1 MELILDV
8 ILPVKSVA
16 NVYAANNNIYFKLD
30 SEFRKKGWIMKSLNI
45 LDIKDYDDGL
55 KIMYRMDLD
64 PTNNAKKLD
73 LKKGEIY
80 RLDNP
85 TDVKLAAKW
94 VFAILV
100 TIFAGTFAVEVIT
113 IRVIDI
119 IAKNADELK
128 LVGQSAGSSLLIGSL
143 GIFLIGFIIF
153 KILRG

>member
-64 PTNNAKKLD
+64 PTNNAKNW
-73 LKKGEIY
+73 I
-80 RLDNP
+80 
-85 TDVKLAAKW
+85 
-94 VFAILV
+94 
-100 TIFAGTFAVEVIT
+100 
-113 IRVIDI
+113 
-119 IAKNADELK
+119 
-128 LVGQSAGSSLLIGSL
+128 
-143 GIFLIGFIIF
+143 
-153 KILRG
+153 

>member
-8 ILPVKSVA
+8 ILPVSSAA

-30 SEFRKKGWIMKSLNI
+30 AEFRKKGWIMNTLNI
-45 LDIKDYDDGL
+45 LDINDYDNGL
-55 KIMYRMDLD
+55 KIMYKLDLK
-64 PTNNAKKLD
+64 PTKNAKKLD

-80 RLDNP
+80 NFDNS
-85 TDVKLAAKW
+85 TDVKLAARW

-100 TIFAGTFAVEVIT
+100 TIFAGTFAVEAIT

-119 IAKNADELK
+119 IAKNAEELK
-128 LVGQSAGSSLLIGSL
+128 LVGQSAGSSVLLGSL
-143 GIFLIGFIIF
+143 GIFLIGFIVF